1 MRKYQK
7 SCSKLIW
14 PFYSLLQLFEQKC
27 HRSHISASSVHKYQK
42 LSPRVRCTTCL
53 REFGAQVSQIS
64 PQVLWT
70 SITNRVF
77 SWFDH
82 FTAYNNCMSKN
93 VTELI
98 SPRVLWTSIRILVPS
113 SFDLFKAYYNCISKN
128 VTRLINPRVLCK
140 SFTNRY
146 LNWFS
151 VSRLITAVWTK
162 MSQNSYLREFCA
174 QVSQLVFL
182 ADLTVLRLI
191 TTV

>member
-7 SCSKLIW
+7 SCSKLVW

-27 HRSHISASSVHKYQK
+27 HRSLISASSVHKYQK

-82 FTAYNNCMSKN
+82 F
-93 VTELI
+93 
-98 SPRVLWTSIRILVPS
+98 
-113 SFDLFKAYYNCISKN
+113 KAYYNCISKN

-146 LNWFS
+146 LYWFS

-182 ADLTVLRLI
+182 ADLPF
-191 TTV
+191 